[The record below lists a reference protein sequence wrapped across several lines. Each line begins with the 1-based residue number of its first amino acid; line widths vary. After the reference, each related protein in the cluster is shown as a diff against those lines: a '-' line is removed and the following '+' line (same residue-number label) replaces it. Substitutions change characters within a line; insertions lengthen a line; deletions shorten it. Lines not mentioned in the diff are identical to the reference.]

1 MDTRSHFEL
10 VGEFHDV
17 FGHPQKQTPFLDCFE
32 KEYRMVP
39 FRISLLK
46 EECDEFKN
54 ALYNTA
60 FDDEKKLVEMGDAL
74 CDLAYFLFGTG
85 HCLGIDIDDLLKGM
99 NLSLSTPGRLSV
111 SNVVNMNVLKTN
123 HLMIESGLMRMD
135 QYILWFSAAAGSQDF
150 DGMRKNL
157 GGLAHATYELG
168 HSLNFNMD
176 QMFREVHRSNMSKV
190 CLTLEDAEV
199 SVEFYKTEGRYK
211 SPAIRTKGKYFVV
224 YDSATTKILKNHKWN
239 MPDLKQFF

>member
-17 FGHPQKQTPFLDCFE
+17 FGHPMLKAPYLDCFE
-32 KEYRMVP
+32 KEHRMVP

-60 FDDEKKLVEMGDAL
+60 FDDEKKLVEMADAL

-85 HCLGIDIDDLLKGM
+85 HCLGINIDDLLKEM
-99 NLSLSTPGRLSV
+99 NLSLATPGRLHGSG
-111 SNVVNMNVLKTN
+111 VVNLNVLKTK
-123 HLMIESGLMRMD
+123 HHIIESGLMRID
-135 QYILWFSAAAGSQDF
+135 QYILWFSAAAGCQDF
-150 DGMRKNL
+150 DGMGKNL
-157 GGLAHATYELG
+157 GLLAYVTYELG

-190 CLTLEDAEV
+190 CQTLEDAEV
-199 SVEFYKTEGRYK
+199 SVEFYNTEGRYK
-211 SPAIRTKGKYFVV
+211 SPAIRVKGKYYVV